1 MNPASPAPAQRDP
14 RLDFFRGLAMLI
26 IFVAHVPNNW
36 LALYIP
42 ARFGFSDAA
51 EMFVFLSGYAAAI
64 AFGGTFRRAGF
75 ALGTARIA
83 YRCWQI
89 YVAHLGLF
97 FVIATVCVLGNRLFP
112 GGDYIA
118 GLNLHRFFNDTQNAM
133 LGLFTL
139 TYVPNYFDILPMY
152 IGALALTPVVVACA
166 RLNPLLAP
174 AFCFTLYLA
183 MWMFDLH
190 FQADATIDRPWF
202 FNPFGWQLIFFTGF
216 SLSAGWIKPPPPSRS
231 LLLGCIAF
239 VLLSVPLSYHQL
251 LTDHLWLRT
260 IHDSLR
266 PLLDKTNFG
275 LLRWLHFL
283 ALAYIVVTLL
293 KGRIWLLQSRY
304 ARPIVKTGQQAL
316 PVFLLSM
323 TLSYISGML
332 LDQMGRTTSTIAAI
346 NIGGCLVLIGAA
358 YLFSWYKSNPW
369 KRAAAKEAGKDHL
382 REDPNQNPPWQPP
395 PVRTVET

>member
-1 MNPASPAPAQRDP
+1 MKPASTTAQRDP

-26 IFVAHVPNNW
+26 IFVAHTPNNW

-97 FVIATVCVLGNRLFP
+97 FAIATVCVIGNRWFIEP
-112 GGDYIA
+112 DYINR
-118 GLNLHRFFNDTQNAM
+118 LNLYRFFDDTQAA
-133 LGLFTL
+133 LYGLFTL

-152 IGALALTPVVVACA
+152 IGALALVPAVVACA
-166 RLNPLLAP
+166 RIHPLLAP
-174 AFCFTLYLA
+174 VFCFTLYLA
-183 MWMFDLH
+183 MWMFNLH
-190 FQADATIDRPWF
+190 FQADITIDRPWF

-216 SLSAGWIKPPPPSRS
+216 SLSSGWIKPPPPSRT
-231 LLLGCIAF
+231 LLLICIVF
-239 VLLSVPLSYHQL
+239 VVLSVPLSYHQL
-251 LTDHLWLRT
+251 LTDYLWLRN
-260 IHDSLR
+260 IHDSLS

-275 LLRWLHFL
+275 LLRWVHFL
-283 ALAYIVVTLL
+283 ALAYIAVTLL
-293 KGRIWLLQSRY
+293 QGRLWLLQTRY
-304 ARPIVKTGQQAL
+304 TRPIVKTGQQAL

-323 TLSYISGML
+323 TLSYIGGMF
-332 LDQMGRTTSTIAAI
+332 LDQVGSTPWSLMLVNLGGFAI
-346 NIGGCLVLIGAA
+346 LIGAA
-358 YLFSWYKSNPW
+358 YVFAWFKSNPW
-369 KRAAAKEAGKDHL
+369 KRAAVKEAGKDHL